1 MRVKSAALAMIVL
14 LLLVAGCSKKP
25 EQSSSAAPTGTAGA
39 TGSTAG
45 APGTSTS
52 AAAPAPGMAPESAK
66 PSAPTEPPPPTTVT
80 LPQGTVVTVRLNEKV
95 SSKDNSPGDRF
106 TATVAEPV
114 QVDGNEVIPKGAAVA
129 GTVTDAKAR
138 GKIKGSA
145 TLRLVLDSV
154 SVNGSRYDLRTS
166 AVARSM
172 EGKGKRTAVTTG
184 GGSGAGALIGG
195 LAGGGKGLGI
205 GLLVGAGVGLAGG
218 AFTGNKDIV
227 LPAETMLSFKLLKPV
242 EIKR

>member
-1 MRVKSAALAMIVL
+1 MRLRSAALATAI
-14 LLLVAGCSKKP
+14 LLLVAAGCSKKP
-25 EQSSSAAPTGTAGA
+25 EQSSN
-39 TGSTAG
+39 
-45 APGTSTS
+45 
-52 AAAPAPGMAPESAK
+52 AAAPAGATAATGPSGTAGTT
-66 PSAPTEPPPPTTVT
+66 SAPPGSAATASAPATPPAPQPVT
-80 LPQGTVVTVRLNEKV
+80 LPEGTVITVRLNEKV

-114 QVDGNEVIPKGAAVA
+114 QVDGKEVIPKGAHVA

-138 GKIKGSA
+138 GKIKGNA

-154 SVNGSRYDLRTS
+154 TINDTKYDIRTT

-184 GGSGAGALIGG
+184 GGAGAGALIGG

-205 GLLVGAGVGLAGG
+205 GLLVGGAAGLAGG

-227 LPAETMLSFKLLKPV
+227 LPAETLLSFKLLKPV
-242 EIKR
+242 DVKM

>member
-1 MRVKSAALAMIVL
+1 MRVKSAAFAMAIL
-14 LLLVAGCSKKP
+14 LLLAAGCSKKP
-25 EQSSSAAPTGTAGA
+25 EETSATAPTGT
-39 TGSTAG
+39 TAG
-45 APGTSTS
+45 TTE
-52 AAAPAPGMAPESAK
+52 AAKGPAAPESAK
-66 PSAPTEPPPPTTVT
+66 PPSPESAKPPSVVERLTSKPVT
-80 LPQGTVVTVRLNEKV
+80 LPEGTVLTVRLNEKV
-95 SSKDNSPGDRF
+95 SSKDNSSGDRF

-114 QVDGNEVIPKGAAVA
+114 QVEGKDVIPKGAAVT
-129 GTVTDAKAR
+129 GTVTDAKAL

-154 SVNGSRYDLRTS
+154 IVKDSKYDIQTS
-166 AVARSM
+166 AVARS
-172 EGKGKRTAVTTG
+172 EKGKGKRTAVTTG
-184 GGSGAGALIGG
+184 GGAAAGALIGG

-205 GLLVGAGVGLAGG
+205 GMLVGAGAGLAGG

>member
-1 MRVKSAALAMIVL
+1 MRVKSAAVAMIVL

-25 EQSSSAAPTGTAGA
+25 EQSSSTAPTGTAGA
-39 TGSTAG
+39 TGSTGG

-52 AAAPAPGMAPESAK
+52 AAAPAPAMAPGSTQ
-66 PSAPTEPPPPTTVT
+66 PSAPPAPTTVT
-80 LPQGTVVTVRLNEKV
+80 VPEGTVLTVRLNEKV
-95 SSKDNSPGDRF
+95 SSKESSPGDRF

-114 QVDGNEVIPKGAAVA
+114 QVDGNDVIPKGAAVT
-129 GTVTDAKAR
+129 GTVTEAQAR

-154 SVNGSRYDLRTS
+154 SVNGSRYDVRTT

-172 EGKGKRTAVTTG
+172 KGKGKRTAEIAG
-184 GGSGAGALIGG
+184 GGAGVGALIGG

-205 GLLVGAGVGLAGG
+205 GLLAGGAAGLAGG

-242 EIKR
+242 EIKK

>member
-1 MRVKSAALAMIVL
+1 MRVKSAALATIVL

-25 EQSSSAAPTGTAGA
+25 EQSSATAPTGTSGA
-39 TGSTAG
+39 TGSTGG

-52 AAAPAPGMAPESAK
+52 AAATAPGMAPESAK
-66 PSAPTEPPPPTTVT
+66 PSATEPPPPTTVT
-80 LPQGTVVTVRLNEKV
+80 LPEGKVLTVRLNEKV

-106 TATVAEPV
+106 TATLAEPL
-114 QVDGNEVIPKGAAVA
+114 QVDGNDVIPKGAAVT

-138 GKIKGSA
+138 GKIKGGA

-184 GGSGAGALIGG
+184 GGAGAGALIGG

-205 GLLVGAGVGLAGG
+205 GLLVGAGAGLAGG

-242 EIKR
+242 DVKM

>member
-1 MRVKSAALAMIVL
+1 MKSAAFAMAIL
-14 LLLVAGCSKKP
+14 LLLAAGCSKKP
-25 EQSSSAAPTGTAGA
+25 EETSNATAPTGTTAGTAAAPTGSPAA
-39 TGSTAG
+39 ES
-45 APGTSTS
+45 APKPSS
-52 AAAPAPGMAPESAK
+52 IMAPK
-66 PSAPTEPPPPTTVT
+66 VVT
-80 LPQGTVVTVRLNEKV
+80 LPEGTVMTVRLNEKV
-95 SSKDNSPGDRF
+95 SSKDSSSGDRF

-114 QVDGNEVIPKGAAVA
+114 QVDGKDVIPKGAAVT

-154 SVNGSRYDLRTS
+154 TIKDAKYDIQTS

-172 EGKGKRTAVTTG
+172 QGKGKRTAEFG
-184 GGSGAGALIGG
+184 GGGAAAGALIGG

-205 GLLVGAGVGLAGG
+205 GLLAGGAAGLAGG

-242 EIKR
+242 DIKM

>member
-1 MRVKSAALAMIVL
+1 MRVKSAAFAMAIL
-14 LLLVAGCSKKP
+14 LLLAAGCSKKP
-25 EQSSSAAPTGTAGA
+25 EETSNATAPTGTTAGTAAAPTGSPAA
-39 TGSTAG
+39 ES
-45 APGTSTS
+45 APKPSS
-52 AAAPAPGMAPESAK
+52 IMAPK
-66 PSAPTEPPPPTTVT
+66 VVT
-80 LPQGTVVTVRLNEKV
+80 LPEGTVMTVRLNGKV
-95 SSKDNSPGDRF
+95 SSKDSSSGDRF

-114 QVDGNEVIPKGAAVA
+114 QVDGKDVIPKGAAVT

-154 SVNGSRYDLRTS
+154 TIKDAKYDIQTS

-172 EGKGKRTAVTTG
+172 QGKGKRTAEFG
-184 GGSGAGALIGG
+184 GGGAAAGALIGG

-205 GLLVGAGVGLAGG
+205 GLLAGGAAGLAGG

-242 EIKR
+242 DIKM